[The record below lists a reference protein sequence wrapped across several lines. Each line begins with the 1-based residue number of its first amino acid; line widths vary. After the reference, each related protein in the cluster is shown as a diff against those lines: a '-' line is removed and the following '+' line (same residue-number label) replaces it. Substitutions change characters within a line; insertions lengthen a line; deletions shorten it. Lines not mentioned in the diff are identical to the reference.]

1 VTVPNR
7 IEKTIVLS
15 APLARVW
22 RAISNSEEF
31 GKWFGMAVDE
41 PFVAGKRVVG
51 QIRPTQV
58 DPEIAKLQEPHTGA
72 AFELIIERIEPE
84 RLLAFRWHPFAVDPS
99 VDFSGEPTTL
109 VEFVLAKDAGGTRL
123 TITESGFEQ
132 LPLQRRAD
140 AFNANDG
147 GWEAQTK
154 LVEKYLD
161 IFTT

>member
-1 VTVPNR
+1 MTVANR
-7 IEKTIVLS
+7 IEKTVVLS

-31 GKWFGMAVDE
+31 GKWFGMSTDE
-41 PFVAGKRVVG
+41 PFIAGKSVVG

-58 DPEIAKLQEPHTGA
+58 DPEIARLQEPHTGK
-72 AFELIIERIEPE
+72 AFELIIERVEPA
-84 RLLAFRWHPFAVDPS
+84 RLFAFRWHPFAVDPN
-99 VDFSGEPTTL
+99 VDYSKEPTTL
-109 VEFVLAKDAGGTRL
+109 VAFELTPVTDGTRL

-132 LPLQRRAD
+132 LPLQRRAE
-140 AFNANDG
+140 AFKANDG

-161 IFTT
+161 TFPT